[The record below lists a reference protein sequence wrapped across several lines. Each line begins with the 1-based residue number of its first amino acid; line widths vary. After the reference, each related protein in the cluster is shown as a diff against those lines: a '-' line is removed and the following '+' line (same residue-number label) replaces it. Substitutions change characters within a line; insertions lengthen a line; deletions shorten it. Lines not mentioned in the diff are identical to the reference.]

1 MVDINY
7 LFLGVYTTS
16 WTTGLDLEGLC
27 LPDPSSLVLF
37 MTIMLSALSIVV
49 SSVYL
54 KNQHLYTSCTNI
66 MTFTL
71 VVAFLMLVC
80 TEYTDRILVGLAT
93 CLVTG

>member
-1 MVDINY
+1 MDIINPY
-7 LFLGVYTTS
+7 LE
-16 WTTGLDLEGLC
+16 DLEGLC

-71 VVAFLMLVC
+71 VVAFLMLVSPPC
-80 TEYTDRILVGLAT
+80 RLITPLLLNKIQLGTLVHRQM
-93 CLVTG
+93 